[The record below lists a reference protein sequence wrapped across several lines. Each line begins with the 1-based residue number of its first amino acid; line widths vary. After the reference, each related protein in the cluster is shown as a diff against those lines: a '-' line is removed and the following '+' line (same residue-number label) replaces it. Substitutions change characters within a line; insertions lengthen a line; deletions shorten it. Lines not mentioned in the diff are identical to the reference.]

1 MHTLITFAYSTPVL
15 TQHLRQ
21 HLYHRNAQKARKSW
35 AAAELETPNTNK
47 CEQCLAVGGENTSR
61 PYEIYRSFHRLQ
73 GMPAGTPSIHVRINA
88 VPISVS
94 NRDTQNRTHLL
105 QNTATTFDIIPKFA
119 TNPSTL
125 ARLLAGQCVPAV
137 VRTRTISWPLRPRAS
152 ALVQRIS
159 SVHTPHFCL
168 ACVIHAVHLYRG
180 CPCLS
185 QVSKPSWNIN
195 DQCNFPGLSLYTRN
209 CWHFADSV
217 IALINEHASF
227 LENV

>member
-1 MHTLITFAYSTPVL
+1 MHTLITFAFSTPVL

-21 HLYHRNAQKARKSW
+21 PHYHRNAQRARKSYV
-35 AAAELETPNTNK
+35 AADLETPNTNN
-47 CEQCLAVGGENTSR
+47 CEHCLATNGENTYR

-73 GMPAGTPSIHVRINA
+73 GMPVGTPPIHVRINA
-88 VPISVS
+88 VSINAS
-94 NRDTQNRTHLL
+94 NPDTENRTHHLR
-105 QNTATTFDIIPKFA
+105 NTATTFDIIPKFA
-119 TNPSTL
+119 TDPATL

-137 VRTRTISWPLRPRAS
+137 VRTRTISWPLSPRAT

-185 QVSKPSWNIN
+185 QVSNPLRNN

-217 IALINEHASF
+217 IALIDEHSSF
-227 LENV
+227 MESV